1 MEKVFGVKNQQKYIH
16 IYMLYIYIYRLYK
29 SVYTFIYASVS
40 MYKQELVHKMYLI
53 QKNCFLY
60 NT

>member
-1 MEKVFGVKNQQKYIH
+1 MEKVFGVKNQQKKREKIFYIH
-16 IYMLYIYIYRLYK
+16 IY
-29 SVYTFIYASVS
+29 VF

>member
-1 MEKVFGVKNQQKYIH
+1 
-16 IYMLYIYIYRLYK
+16 MLYIYIYRLYK
-29 SVYTFIYASVS
+29 CVYTFIYTSVS